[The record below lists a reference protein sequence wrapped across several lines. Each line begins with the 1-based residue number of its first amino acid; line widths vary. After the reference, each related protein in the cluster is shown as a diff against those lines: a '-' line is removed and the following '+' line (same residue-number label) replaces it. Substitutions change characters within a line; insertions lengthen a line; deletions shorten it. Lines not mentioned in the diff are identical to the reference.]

1 MSVLFF
7 VIPAPPSLVL
17 SKLQD
22 ISKNILKKWITERN
36 KLVLIKKS
44 EKNVSDEWNLD
55 EGFEGKTYNM

>member
-1 MSVLFF
+1 MSVLLF

-44 EKNVSDEWNLD
+44 EKKVSDEWNLE